1 MKKTK
6 KVLFILK
13 KRQIYSGT
21 CYSTTSSGLFNS
33 ANFVNDMLLKNKI
46 DTKIVEVLDNNEI
59 DKHVSQHKPDI
70 VIIEALWV
78 VPSKFEILQKLHP
91 KVKWIIRL
99 HSELPFIA
107 NEGIAIKWLKEY
119 TKYANVIISSNSKYF
134 IESMKP
140 LIGKIDYLPNYYPIT
155 KPVSNGC
162 KVKNNKVINVGL
174 FGAIRPLKNTLTQ
187 AVAAMSYANEKNKI
201 LHLHVNASRIE
212 QDGDNN
218 LKNIRALFIDTP
230 HSLVEHGWLSHRAFT
245 ELVSKMDVGLQVSLS
260 ETYNIVAADFVNQE
274 VPIITSKEIVFVNS
288 RSQVDITKDASEIKE
303 KIKNTLSISRI
314 LTVIN
319 KYFLLKN
326 SRASEIVWTKY
337 LKK

>member
-21 CYSTTSSGLFNS
+21 SYSTASSGLFNS

-46 DTKIVEVLDNNEI
+46 DTKIVEVIDNNEI
-59 DKHVSQHKPDI
+59 DKHVSENKPDI

-107 NEGIAIKWLKEY
+107 NEGIAIEWLKEY
-119 TKYANVIISSNSKYF
+119 TNYSNVIISSNSKYF

-162 KVKNNKVINVGL
+162 KIKNDKVINVGL

-187 AVAAMSYANEKNKI
+187 AVAAMSYANEKRKI
-201 LHLHVNASRIE
+201 LHLHINAGRIE
-212 QDGDNN
+212 QDGNNN
-218 LKNIRALFIDTP
+218 LKNIRALFKDTR
-230 HSLVEHGWLSHRAFT
+230 HSLIEHGWLSHKEFI

-274 VPIITSKEIVFVNS
+274 VPIVTSKEIVFVSS
-288 RSQVDITKDASEIKE
+288 RSQVNITKDANEIKE

-314 LTVIN
+314 LTIIN